1 MSRVDRIAFIGDGQ
15 SDVHLLV
22 ADAGLKGVNLARL
35 DRLGLR
41 VPPALVLNT
50 ALSEEFHAGGK
61 LPAGF
66 AVQLAGALRE
76 LEDATGLTLGG
87 PRPLLL
93 SVRSSPVVAMPGML
107 DTLLNVGLTE
117 AGVHRLIRRTGNPW
131 LAWDCYRR
139 LARAFGEAENHFPS
153 GEFERLTADHLA
165 RAGARELQ
173 ELDPISMRDLA
184 RDSAALVRGAGP
196 RPLADD
202 PAGQV
207 VRAVE
212 LALASWNA
220 PRAQEYRRISGVDE
234 RAGMAVII
242 QAMVFGNGGARSGSG
257 VGFTRNPA
265 NGEDELYVDFVFNA
279 QGDDVVSGREAAH
292 EGDVLPAVL
301 PAVWHELDR
310 VRPAL
315 EREFADMQD
324 FDFTVED
331 GELFFLQSH
340 HGRRTP
346 WAAARI
352 AVDLVR
358 SGIVDPSTAL
368 RQLAPYDL
376 KALVHR
382 SVSRDT
388 SRHAIA
394 RGIAAGPGV
403 ATGAVV
409 FDVQRARQ
417 RAAVGPVILVRPAF
431 RAADLPGLA
440 AADGVLTASGART
453 SHAAVVARQLG
464 KACLV
469 GCADLHVDETMQA
482 CTLGSRVLHEGDV
495 ITIDGDS
502 GLVYAGRIDLVVDRP
517 DEALAIIESWRRQMS
532 GPATSGRSPS

>member
-1 MSRVDRIAFIGDGQ
+1 MSRVDRISFIGDGQ

-50 ALSEEFHAGGK
+50 ALAEEFHVSGT

-93 SVRSSPVVAMPGML
+93 SVRSSPVVSMPGML

-117 AGVHRLIRRTGNPW
+117 AGVHHLIRRTGNPW

-139 LARAFGEAENHFPS
+139 LVRAFGEAGNQLPS
-153 GEFERLTADHLA
+153 GALERLTADHLG
-165 RAGARELQ
+165 RVSARELQ
-173 ELDPISMRDLA
+173 ELDPISMRELA
-184 RDSAALVRGAGP
+184 CDSATLLRGASVRSLP
-196 RPLADD
+196 EDAT
-202 PAGQV
+202 GQV

-212 LALASWNA
+212 LVLSSWHA

-234 RAGMAVII
+234 HAGMAVII
-242 QAMVFGNGGARSGSG
+242 QAMVLGNGGARSGSG
-257 VGFTRNPA
+257 EGFTRNPA
-265 NGEDELYVDFVFNA
+265 NGDDELYVDFVFNA
-279 QGDDVVSGREAAH
+279 QGDDVMSGREAVH
-292 EGDVLPAVL
+292 DGDVLPAVL
-301 PAVWHELDR
+301 PDVWRELQR
-310 VRPAL
+310 VRPVL

-324 FDFTVED
+324 FEFTVED
-331 GELFFLQSH
+331 GEVFFLQSH

-358 SGIVDPSTAL
+358 SGIVDPPTAL
-368 RQLAPYDL
+368 RQLASYDL

-388 SRHAIA
+388 SRQPIA
-394 RGIAAGPGV
+394 RAISAGPGV
-403 ATGAVV
+403 ATGGVV
-409 FDVQRARQ
+409 FDVQRARH
-417 RAAVGPVILVRPAF
+417 RAASGPVILVRPAF
-431 RAADLPGLA
+431 RPADLPGIA
-440 AADGVLTASGART
+440 AADGVLTASGGRT
-453 SHAAVVARQLG
+453 SHGAVVARQLG

-469 GCADLHVDETMQA
+469 GCADLHVNEAMQV

-502 GLVYAGRIDLVVDRP
+502 GLVYAGRIDVVVDRP

-532 GPATSGRSPS
+532 APATSGRPPS

>member
-1 MSRVDRIAFIGDGQ
+1 MSRVDRIAFIGEGQ

-22 ADAGLKGVNLARL
+22 ADAGVKGVNLARL

-50 ALSEEFHAGGK
+50 ALSEEFHATGS

-66 AVQLAGALRE
+66 AVQLAAALRE
-76 LEDATGLTLGG
+76 LEDATRLTLGG
-87 PRPLLL
+87 ARPLLL

-117 AGVHRLIRRTGNPW
+117 TGVHGLIRRTGNPW

-139 LARAFGEAENHFPS
+139 LTRAFGEAGNHFPS
-153 GEFERLTADHLA
+153 GEFDRLTADHLA

-173 ELDPISMRDLA
+173 ELDPISMRGLA
-184 RDSAALVRGAGP
+184 CDSAALVRGAAP
-196 RPLADD
+196 RPLPDD
-202 PAGQV
+202 PVGQV

-212 LALASWNA
+212 LVLASWNA
-220 PRAQEYRRISGVDE
+220 PRAQDYRHICGVDE

-242 QAMVFGNGGARSGSG
+242 QAMVLGNGGARSGSG

-265 NGEDELYVDFVFNA
+265 NGDDELYVDFVFNT
-279 QGDDVVSGREAAH
+279 QGDDVVSGREAGH

-301 PAVWHELDR
+301 PDVWHELQR
-310 VRPAL
+310 VRTVL

-324 FDFTVED
+324 FEFTVED
-331 GELFFLQSH
+331 GEVFFLESH
-340 HGRRTP
+340 HGKRTP

-358 SGIVDPSTAL
+358 GGIVDPPTAL

-382 SVSRDT
+382 SLSRDT
-388 SRHAIA
+388 SRQPIA
-394 RGIAAGPGV
+394 RAVPAGPGV
-403 ATGAVV
+403 ATGGVV
-409 FDVQRARQ
+409 FDTQRARQ
-417 RAAVGPVILVRPAF
+417 RAALGPVILVRPGF
-431 RAADLPGLA
+431 RAADLSGIV
-440 AADGVLTASGART
+440 AADGVLTASGGRT

-469 GCADLHVDETMQA
+469 GCADLHVDETMQIGM
-482 CTLGSRVLHEGDV
+482 LGSRVLHEGDV

-502 GLVYAGRIDLVVDRP
+502 GLVFAGCVDVVVNRP

-532 GPATSGRSPS
+532 EPPAGGRFPS

>member
-1 MSRVDRIAFIGDGQ
+1 MSRVDRIAFIGEGQ

-35 DRLGLR
+35 DHLGLR

-50 ALSEEFHAGGK
+50 ALADDFHASGA

-66 AVQLAGALRE
+66 AVQLTASLRQ

-87 PRPLLL
+87 SRPLLL

-117 AGVHRLIRRTGNPW
+117 ATVPRLIRRTGNPW

-139 LARAFGEAENHFPS
+139 LVRAFAEAGHHFTS

-184 RDSAALVRGAGP
+184 CDSAALLRGAGP
-196 RPLADD
+196 RPLPED
-202 PAGQV
+202 PVGQV

-212 LALASWNA
+212 LVLGSWNA
-220 PRAQEYRRISGVDE
+220 PRAQEYRRICGVDE
-234 RAGMAVII
+234 RAGMAVVI
-242 QAMVFGNGGARSGSG
+242 QAMVLGNGGAHSGSG

-265 NGEDELYVDFVFNA
+265 NGADELYVDFVFNA
-279 QGDDVVSGREAAH
+279 QGDDVVSGREAVH
-292 EGDVLPAVL
+292 DGDVLPKVL
-301 PAVWHELDR
+301 PDIWHELER
-310 VRPAL
+310 VRPLL

-324 FDFTVED
+324 FEFTVED
-331 GELFFLQSH
+331 GELFFLETHQ
-340 HGRRTP
+340 GKRTP

-358 SGIVDPSTAL
+358 SGIMDPPTAL

-376 KALVHR
+376 KALVRR
-382 SVSRDT
+382 SVTRDNG
-388 SRHAIA
+388 SQPIA
-394 RGIAAGPGV
+394 RAIAAGPGA
-403 ATGAVV
+403 ATGGVV
-409 FDVQRARQ
+409 FDVERARQ
-417 RAAVGPVILVRPAF
+417 RAVSEPVILVRPRLGAG
-431 RAADLPGLA
+431 DLPGIA
-440 AADGVLTASGART
+440 AADGVLTATGGRT

-464 KACLV
+464 KVCLV
-469 GCADLHVDETMQA
+469 GCTALHVDEPMAA
-482 CTLGSRVLHEGDV
+482 CMLGSRVLHEGDV

-502 GLVYAGRIDLVVDRP
+502 GLIYAGPVDVVADRP

-532 GPATSGRSPS
+532 GAATSGRSHS